1 MTEIDEILAELE
13 FFSKPF
19 PAAAVAAAIEHQEEI
34 TPRLLSIVAAAA
46 EDPEPF
52 GEEER
57 SDHVFALYLLAKF
70 REQRAWPM
78 VQKILS
84 APDGGEEMLGD
95 IVPQSMDS
103 IMASLCG
110 GDLAGIRAL
119 IENPAINQNVR
130 WVAVSAL
137 TRLVVAGSY
146 DRDEAMQYFAGLFR
160 TLPREHNDV
169 WDGLG
174 FACLDLCPEEVIA
187 DLALAREEGLIDERS
202 FHQSDIDE
210 ALARGKTGA
219 VEYLRQASGSHALV
233 DDLENEMA
241 WMAAFDESAPGPTPA
256 SQGADTVVRT
266 GPKVGRN
273 DPCPCGS
280 GKKFKKCCLI

>member
-1 MTEIDEILAELE
+1 MTPIDEILNELE
-13 FFSKPF
+13 FFSTPF

-46 EDPEPF
+46 ENPEPF

-57 SDHVFALYLLAKF
+57 SNHVFALYLLAKF

-84 APDGGEEMLGD
+84 APDGGEDILGD
-95 IVPQSMDS
+95 VVTQSMDS
-103 IMASLCG
+103 IIASVCG
-110 GDLAGIRAL
+110 DDLAGIKAL
-119 IENPAINQNVR
+119 IENPAINQSVR

-146 DRDEAMQYFAGLFR
+146 PRDEAMQYFASLFR
-160 TLPREHNDV
+160 TLPREPNDV
-169 WDGLG
+169 WNGLG

-187 DLALAREEGLIDERS
+187 DLALARSEGLIGDES
-202 FHQSDIDE
+202 FLQSDIDE
-210 ALARGKTGA
+210 ALARGKSGA
-219 VEYLRQASGSHALV
+219 VEHLRQATDNHALV
-233 DDLENEMA
+233 EDVEKEMD
-241 WMAAFDESAPGPTPA
+241 WMAGFDDAAPKSA

-280 GKKFKKCCLI
+280 GKKFKKCCLV